1 MQDISIKTIGEKR
14 IADSDD
20 SFDYDY
26 NQAYREYTSSRK
38 NFKATYEIFA
48 VLENEDLTE
57 MQGLFDDGYIP
68 NTNIKNRDGDTLIKY
83 AADKSYMKHIELL
96 LKNGA
101 DSKI

>member
-26 NQAYREYTSSRK
+26 NRVYRYNRK
-38 NFKATYEIFA
+38 TTYEIFA